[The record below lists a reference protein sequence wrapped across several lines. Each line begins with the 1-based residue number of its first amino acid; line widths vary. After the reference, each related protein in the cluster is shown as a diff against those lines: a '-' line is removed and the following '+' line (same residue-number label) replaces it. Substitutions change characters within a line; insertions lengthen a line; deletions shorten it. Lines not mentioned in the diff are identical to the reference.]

1 MQFRSAKVQ
10 AQELA
15 ESLGV
20 HLQSVTSSLNG
31 QVHPLDVVVA
41 EHALAV
47 SVELTAAGTKISV
60 LAGSVVV
67 VFVTVELEVMFE
79 AAGEAVVNSSPLEA
93 GIAVAEISPV
103 ALVEGELVE
112 MITTAVEEEVGS
124 AWTEVMLVVGGVEPS
139 VALVGGKLV

>member
-1 MQFRSAKVQ
+1 
-10 AQELA
+10 
-15 ESLGV
+15 
-20 HLQSVTSSLNG
+20 
-31 QVHPLDVVVA
+31 VHPLNVVAA

-67 VFVTVELEVMFE
+67 AFVTVELEAMFE
-79 AAGEAVVNSSPLEA
+79 TAGEVAVNSSSLEVGTA
-93 GIAVAEISPV
+93 AAKTDPV

-112 MITTAVEEEVGS
+112 MITTAVDEEVGS

-139 VALVGGKLV
+139 VAFVGGKLV